1 MENGCEAVLS
11 PSLILLV
18 LWSPSLIL
26 LVRASAISCVN
37 TAEAVRSV
45 SLALLPESTG
55 IRHFNGNTFNLFDAD
70 GNEEVLLL
78 ATSAKAPRA
87 PGALLLLLLLPAL
100 AHLFGADDGTGAGGG
115 NSISINDAVVFSERR
130 EL

>member
-70 GNEEVLLL
+70 GNEKSLVHANSRKVLFTQTLL
-78 ATSAKAPRA
+78 SSCAAAVANPR
-87 PGALLLLLLLPAL
+87 
-100 AHLFGADDGTGAGGG
+100 GTT
-115 NSISINDAVVFSERR
+115 
-130 EL
+130 

>member
-55 IRHFNGNTFNLFDAD
+55 IRLFNGNIFNLFDAD

-87 PGALLLLLLLPAL
+87 PGALLLLLLPAL

>member
-55 IRHFNGNTFNLFDAD
+55 IRLFNGNIFNLFDAD

-87 PGALLLLLLLPAL
+87 PGALLLLLPAL